1 MFETAKIAGSAWRE
15 CMQMYNTAKKT
26 ARRERETAE
35 AKKRHPS
42 N

>member
-1 MFETAKIAGSAWRE
+1 MFETAKIAGSAWNE
-15 CMQMYNTAKKT
+15 CMQMYIDARKI